1 LGLGAEYAT
10 KNKDKLLIYLLYSK
24 ITMVSDQRLANQ
36 GALVLKKPCSIWMEI

>member
-10 KNKDKLLIYLLYSK
+10 KKNKDKLLIYLLYSK

-36 GALVLKKPCSIWMEI
+36 GAFGVKKPCSI